1 MKPYENFADLIVHL
15 RLVQG
20 TKDKKSVLFE
30 AMRRTP
36 LIKDIL
42 RYTYDPDKQFYMAKK
57 TIALLDA
64 AAKEYGQGYPADK
77 TVNDLWEDTLRPLL
91 DQLSNR
97 TLSGTAAIYAV
108 APYYAQLTDSD
119 RHAFTCILL
128 KDIQAGVS
136 LKTINAATPG
146 GEGLIPEFL
155 VQLAN
160 TYNPEKKYNGVD
172 FWYASPKL
180 DGIRAVYKV
189 AEHKLYTRQGKE
201 ITGFEQIKAACKR
214 ICEQAAFS
222 FLDGELFTPQYG
234 FQEQQGAVV
243 AKTCDEKQQ
252 EIRDAMR
259 FNIFAAL
266 PAVDTPQMVHRLQA
280 LEPKVE
286 EVIYIVPQQPVNCN
300 PRDIKQLAKTY
311 VDMGY
316 EGIMLR
322 HPKNPYSWK
331 RDNDLLKFKFFQEMD
346 LTIIDL
352 FEGNNKY
359 EGKLGGMICTGVL
372 EQTNQDGDPVHL
384 NIVTEVG
391 SGFTDAQRVE
401 FWAMRDRLIGKTVE
415 VQFQNITDRAD
426 PETGTYS
433 LRFPTFLKLK
443 EDR

>member
-57 TIALLDA
+57 VITKIEETASTL
-64 AAKEYGQGYPADK
+64 KNYTADK
-77 TVNDLWEDTLRPLL
+77 TIMDLWEAHLQPLL
-91 DQLSNR
+91 DKLVSR
-97 TLSGTAAIYAV
+97 ELSGTAAINALALYR
-108 APYYAQLTDSD
+108 AQLTDRD
-119 RHAFTCILL
+119 KAALTCILL
-128 KDIQAGVS
+128 KDIQAGIS

-346 LTIIDL
+346 LTIVDL

-359 EGKLGGMICTGVL
+359 EGKMGGMICKGIL
-372 EQTNQDGDPVHL
+372 EQTDQDGEPFL
-384 NIVTEVG
+384 LEIVTEVG

-401 FWAMRDRLIGKTVE
+401 FWAMRDQLIGKTVE